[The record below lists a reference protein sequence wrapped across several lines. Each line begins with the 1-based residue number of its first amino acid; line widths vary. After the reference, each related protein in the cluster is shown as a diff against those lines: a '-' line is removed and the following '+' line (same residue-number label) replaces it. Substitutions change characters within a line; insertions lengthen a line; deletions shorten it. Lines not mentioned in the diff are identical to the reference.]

1 MKKIV
6 HIRQDEPGF
15 YIKAGVQMAGR
26 AGIEISKDCPQNIAQ
41 IISEAYSK
49 GWIIPV
55 ANILESELM
64 WEKLLS

>member
-15 YIKAGVQMAGR
+15 YITAGVKMAGR
-26 AGIEISKDCPQNIAQ
+26 AGFEISADCPQNIAQ
-41 IISEAYSK
+41 MISAAYSK

-55 ANILESELM
+55 ANMLESELM
-64 WEKLLS
+64 WEELMS

>member
-15 YIKAGVQMAGR
+15 YITAGIKMAGR
-26 AGIEISKDCPQNIAQ
+26 AGFEISKDCPQNIAQ
-41 IISEAYSK
+41 IIGVAYEK

-55 ANILESELM
+55 ANMLESEFVWEELM
-64 WEKLLS
+64 S

>member
-1 MKKIV
+1 MKKI
-6 HIRQDEPGF
+6 ISIKQDEPGF
-15 YIKAGVQMAGR
+15 YITAGIRMAGR

-41 IISEAYSK
+41 IIGAAYEK

-64 WEKLLS
+64 WDELSS